1 MNDDAAR
8 YPSLEGRTVLVTGA
22 NSGIGL
28 ACVTSLIAQ
37 GCTVAAADVNLDA
50 LESLTG
56 SLAPEAATRLLPTR
70 VDISKAVEVQAWVAE
85 VVAARGGVDGLVA
98 SAGIEPE
105 SDAAV
110 HELADEVW
118 DRVLAVNLTGTFA
131 TCKHAL
137 AAMIERGMGGSVV
150 LIGSPTGHY
159 GMELGHHAYSSS
171 KGGIFGLGR
180 VMANQYAASG
190 IRVNIVWPGLIQT
203 PINDFVL
210 RDPEML
216 AREVTAI
223 PQRRIGQPREIA
235 SMVQF
240 LLSDDASYCTGGV
253 FVVDGGL
260 TAV

>member
-1 MNDDAAR
+1 MSDRTR
-8 YPSLEGRTVLVTGA
+8 YPSLTGRTVLVTGA

-28 ACVTSLIAQ
+28 ACVESLIAQ
-37 GCTVAAADVNLDA
+37 GCAVAAADVNLDG
-50 LESLTG
+50 LESLVS
-56 SLAPEAATRLLPTR
+56 SLSPEDSALLSIDR
-70 VDISKAVEVQAWVAE
+70 VDITKSSEVEGWVAKTS
-85 VVAARGGVDGLVA
+85 ATRGSIDGLVA

-110 HELADEVW
+110 HELTDEVW
-118 DRVLAVNLTGTFA
+118 DRVIAVNLTGTFS
-131 TCKHAL
+131 TCKHVL
-137 AAMIERGMGGSVV
+137 AAMVKFGGGGSVV

-180 VMANQYAASG
+180 VMANQYAASD
-190 IRVNIVWPGLIQT
+190 IRVNIVWPGLIET
-203 PINDFVL
+203 PINDFVM
-210 RDPEML
+210 RDAEML
-216 AREVTAI
+216 TREVAAI